1 MVFYAAGRF
10 GLPAGQGG
18 SVIDTQTALVLW
30 SLAAF
35 QVKHLLCDFVLQ
47 TKFQVVN
54 KGFYGRIGGVL
65 HAACHAL
72 FTVPVLLILTRSPL
86 LIGAIALGE
95 FALHYH
101 IDWLKARTERV
112 QGWSETQGIY
122 WAAFGLDQFAHQMTY
137 LGIVTLLLR
146 LS

>member
-1 MVFYAAGRF
+1 MGAR
-10 GLPAGQGG
+10 
-18 SVIDTQTALVLW
+18 VIDAQTALVLW
-30 SLAAF
+30 ALLGF

-47 TKFQVVN
+47 TKFQVDN

-65 HAACHAL
+65 HAGCHAL

-95 FALHYH
+95 LFLHYH

-112 QGWSETQGIY
+112 QGWNDGQSVY
-122 WAAFGLDQFAHQMTY
+122 WAAFGIDQFAHQITY

-146 LS
+146 LAP